1 MKRVFLIAIALVII
15 LSLPYTFL
23 AAQESREGSAE
34 ARERDRRP
42 AEVERDRDE
51 RHAEAERDAD
61 PPYHPEERERKEHDM
76 MEMMFHRMFEMIEHQ
91 MHEIHALREE
101 IAELREML
109 MQRPGMRWQRQRR
122 GWMPE
127 REMDRRPPRERWE
140 PERRDP
146 DIERHIREIEAEVER
161 HPEDIELRMKLGHL
175 YREVDRIEAAV
186 DQYKAALEIDPAFDP
201 PFHALEE
208 LGHRFPEM
216 EREKEEP
223 LEDSIGEV
231 ISANEKEIQVKTREG
246 EAVTF
251 KVPYRKKEDG
261 SWVLN
266 DDFSEFAK
274 SLEPGVQ
281 LKILWREAE
290 GQRII
295 HRVEKVEKMED

>member
-15 LSLPYTFL
+15 LSLSCTFL
-23 AAQESREGSAE
+23 VAQESREESAE
-34 ARERDRRP
+34 ARDRDHRP

-61 PPYHPEERERKEHDM
+61 RPHHPEERERREPDM

-91 MHEIHALREE
+91 MHEIRARREE
-101 IAELREML
+101 IAGLREML
-109 MQRPGMRWQRQRR
+109 MQRPGMIMRQRR

-127 REMDRRPPRERWE
+127 REMDRRPPRDRWE
-140 PERRDP
+140 PERSDP
-146 DIERHIREIEAEVER
+146 DIERHIREIEEEVER

-231 ISANEKEIQVKTREG
+231 ISANEKEIQVKIREG

-251 KVPYRKKEDG
+251 KVPSRQKEDG